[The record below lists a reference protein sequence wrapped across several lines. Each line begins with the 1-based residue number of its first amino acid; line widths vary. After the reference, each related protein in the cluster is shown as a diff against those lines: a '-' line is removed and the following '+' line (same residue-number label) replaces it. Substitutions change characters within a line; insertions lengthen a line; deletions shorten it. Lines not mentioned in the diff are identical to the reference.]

1 MILEFLLMA
10 VSVTVMAFLLIHKYM
25 EINRTR
31 KTAIFDIR
39 QKTDP
44 VLRNLHQT
52 TDHILSHV
60 TLHNTILLANHIF
73 VFIVKSFMNISHTVH
88 TVSSNIV
95 EKASKKRENIS
106 RVGATSFYM
115 KQIKKSKTQGGVEE
129 EKM

>member
-1 MILEFLLMA
+1 MA
-10 VSVTVMAFLLIHKYM
+10 VSVAVMVFLLIHKYM
-25 EINRTR
+25 ETNNVG
-31 KTAIFDIR
+31 KTAISDIR

-44 VLRNLHQT
+44 VLRNLHRT

-60 TLHNTILLANHIF
+60 TLHNTILLINHIF
-73 VFIVKSFMNISHTVH
+73 VFIIKSFMNISHTVH

-106 RVGATSFYM
+106 AVSAASFYM
-115 KQIKKSKTQGGVEE
+115 KQIEKSKSQSGVEE